1 MGAYENPQAVI
12 DTGTP
17 QILANTIIDIGKKAA
32 QAVDTELKNQRD
44 WLTYTYKFSSEEYD
58 KVAAQMEKNNIAT
71 EKGFELLKPMLDNS
85 IKLQIDAA
93 KTRDPEEQAQLLK
106 QAQLDKTRIKDFIV
120 TEKGI
125 QEADKDYAA
134 ALGGN
139 PGLVGKGGGIPI
151 AGIKDKKYNYA
162 MAIRGTF
169 NEGSQEQVWEGDPPR
184 LVIKFTSD
192 AIAAD
197 PNIEGDTIVWDKAE
211 LAAYELGTLTDITT
225 NQINALRPL
234 TDKNPKGLGILD
246 AQGKLE
252 KNYYDSENILRKET
266 AKGKDGVWYETP
278 VYPINPNAEA
288 EYKVILDAQA
298 KSLLANPSQAQK
310 DWENQLGYGQG
321 DLKYGSDS
329 GNNNIFDA
337 ASNKAF
343 IEAYTNRG
351 LEQLPKE
358 RRGEP
363 VRMTTPPPPPEKP
376 PKDATEA
383 QVKRKDIQEDVDK
396 AYEAL
401 FVDKI
406 FESDYTDEAGNT
418 AKLKSATINSMGESG
433 FAEQLQ
439 KLGLKVKKTEVAG
452 EGDEKVTRY
461 TIESSKIPAFAE
473 QIRSDETLGEVATK
487 LYSATGLNYQGIIDP
502 ATRKK
507 FNKLQ

>member
-17 QILANTIIDIGKKAA
+17 QILANTIADIGKKAA

-44 WLTYTYKFSSEEYD
+44 WLTYTYKFSSQEYD
-58 KVAAQMEKNNIAT
+58 KVADQMLKNNIAT

-93 KTRDPEEQAQLLK
+93 KTRDPEEQAKLLK
-106 QAQLDKTRIKDFIV
+106 QAQSDKAKIKDFII

-125 QEADKDYAA
+125 QEADKSYAE

-151 AGIKDKKYNYA
+151 AGEKDKKYNYA

-169 NEGSQEQVWEGDPPR
+169 NEGAQEQVWEGDPPR

-192 AIAAD
+192 AISAD
-197 PNIEGDTIVWDKAE
+197 PTIEGDTIVWDKAE

-234 TDKNPKGLGILD
+234 TDNNPGGLGILD

-252 KNYYDSENILRKET
+252 KDYYDSENILRVET
-266 AKGKDGVWYETP
+266 SKGKDGVWMETP
-278 VYPINPNAEA
+278 VYPISPNAEA
-288 EYKVILDAQA
+288 EYKVKLDAQA

-321 DLKYGSDS
+321 DLQYGSDS

-343 IEAYTNRG
+343 IKAYVDRG
-351 LEQLPKE
+351 LEELPKE
-358 RRGEP
+358 RRGDA
-363 VRMTTPPPPPEKP
+363 VRMTTPPPEKPEKT
-376 PKDATEA
+376 KDATEA

-439 KLGLKVKKTEVAG
+439 RLGLKVKKTEVAG

-461 TIESSKIPAFAE
+461 TIESSKIPAFSE